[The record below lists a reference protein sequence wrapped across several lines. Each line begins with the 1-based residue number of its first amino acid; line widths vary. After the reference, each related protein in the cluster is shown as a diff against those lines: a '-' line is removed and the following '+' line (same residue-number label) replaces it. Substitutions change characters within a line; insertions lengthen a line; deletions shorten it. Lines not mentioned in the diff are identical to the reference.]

1 MMISAI
7 QKQRILDKLTSASR
21 QLEEAVT
28 QSVPAARYD
37 PVVVVPQS
45 FRDELAA
52 LRNVLNRM
60 IRSLEEYT

>member
-37 PVVVVPQS
+37 PVVVPQS